1 MTYSLALHGLGAT
14 GDRFA
19 IGQEVT
25 ARFIPRGVNAA
36 NQAGVFAALDAAMA
50 QTGVFR
56 SPSYRGWGS
65 GANAGLVVFKAYTKT
80 DAYTAQQVADM
91 MKSVVAATTRTLGVV
106 RLATSTIT
114 HPTPHGPAVAPA
126 AAPPAAPPPGGAGP
140 AEPPPAY
147 APPAADDGS
156 AAESPGFFT
165 RKVGGVPV
173 WGIGAGIGT
182 LGVVAIGA
190 ALLMRKKPAPVALA
204 KNAPKRAGF
213 TTKQLSRMALDA
225 AVAEYMRHAHGVTPA
240 EARERIKRLLTT
252 SGLSLDEWRDLVRK
266 TNRSAGIGPRS
277 SQRPLE
283 PLLDE
288 RLDKERDRELDIEA
302 LAAARRE
309 MAMNPGWRRYRG

>member
-1 MTYSLALHGLGAT
+1 MTYSLALQGLGAT

-19 IGQEVT
+19 VGQVVT

-36 NQAGVFAALDAAMA
+36 NQSAVFAALDAAMA

-65 GANAGLVVFKAYTKT
+65 GANAGLVVFKASTKT

-91 MKSVVAATTRTLGVV
+91 MKGVVAATTRTLGAT
-106 RLATSTIT
+106 RLATSTIQ
-114 HPTPHGPAVAPA
+114 HPTPSGPAVAPA
-126 AAPPAAPPPGGAGP
+126 SAPPAYAPPGDPGP
-140 AEPPPAY
+140 VEQPPAY

-173 WGIGAGIGT
+173 WVIGAGVGT

-190 ALLMRKKPAPVALA
+190 ALLMRKKPARPLTANAKGRKLSPQQRQQHRLLIRAAADAEKEAERAAEMAAAARVVAA
-204 KNAPKRAGF
+204 ARAGV
-213 TTKQLSRMALDA
+213 KRPVKRMSKRGPK
-225 AVAEYMRHAHGVTPA
+225 AVLRAES
-240 EARERIKRLLTT
+240 EARRAVLRAESERQ
-252 SGLSLDEWRDLVRK
+252 
-266 TNRSAGIGPRS
+266 A
-277 SQRPLE
+277 
-283 PLLDE
+283 
-288 RLDKERDRELDIEA
+288 DR

-309 MAMNPGWRRYRG
+309 MAMNPGRRRYRG

>member
-65 GANAGLVVFKAYTKT
+65 GLNAGLVVFKAYTKT

-126 AAPPAAPPPGGAGP
+126 AAPPAAAPPGGAGP
-140 AEPPPAY
+140 VEQPPTHEPPATQPD
-147 APPAADDGS
+147 AAT
-156 AAESPGFFT
+156 EEPGFFT

-173 WGIGAGIGT
+173 WAIGAGVGT
-182 LGVVAIGA
+182 LGIVAIGA
-190 ALLMRKKPAPVALA
+190 ALLMRKKKAPMAP
-204 KNAPKRAGF
+204 NAPKRERDAI
-213 TTKQLSRMALDA
+213 KQRASFRGAK
-225 AVAEYMRHAHGVTPA
+225 EA
-240 EARERIKRLLTT
+240 EAEAEAWGRGYDDMTKTTRGAIKRLMAAQEKAR
-252 SGLSLDEWRDLVRK
+252 GLRR
-266 TNRSAGIGPRS
+266 NS
-277 SQRPLE
+277 SS
-283 PLLDE
+283 
-288 RLDKERDRELDIEA
+288 
-302 LAAARRE
+302 
-309 MAMNPGWRRYRG
+309 RGSYGLG